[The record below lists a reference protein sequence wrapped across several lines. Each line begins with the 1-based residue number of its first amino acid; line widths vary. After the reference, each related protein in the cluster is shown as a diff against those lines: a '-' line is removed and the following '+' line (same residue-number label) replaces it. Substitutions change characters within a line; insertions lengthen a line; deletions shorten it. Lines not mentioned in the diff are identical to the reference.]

1 MSSTLTSTG
10 TSAAGSLSFPPVT
23 SVAVI
28 GFGTMGSGIAHV
40 CALAGLSVHVVE
52 PSEAVIERDMKQ
64 IDGYL
69 QRGVAKGRMT
79 DDEAAATLARIT
91 PGTALSH
98 AFGADI
104 IIEAAP
110 ERIELKADIFRT
122 LDANT
127 PKSTILASN
136 TSALSVTE
144 IAAAAELHPER
155 VCGLHFFNPAP
166 VLPLVEVISAERTDP
181 EIAARA
187 FAFVQQ
193 IGKEPISC
201 GDTPGFVVN
210 RILIPLLNDVV
221 RVHEAGTA
229 SAEDIDKGCRF
240 GLNWPI
246 GPLSLIDLIGLD
258 VHVHASEAL
267 FESFRESRM
276 APPPSIVRMVKSGKL
291 GRKNGE
297 GFFHY
302 DN

>member
-1 MSSTLTSTG
+1 MSSTLSSANS
-10 TSAAGSLSFPPVT
+10 SAANASSQPPLA

-40 CALAGLSVHVVE
+40 CALAGLDVYVVE
-52 PSEAVIERDMKQ
+52 PSEAVVERDMQQ

-79 DDEAAATLARIT
+79 DDERAATMARIT
-91 PGTALSH
+91 PGSSLQH
-98 AFGADI
+98 AFSADI

-110 ERIELKADIFRT
+110 ERIELKTEIFRT

-127 PKSTILASN
+127 PATTILATN

-144 IAAAAELHPER
+144 IAAAAERHPER

-181 EIAARA
+181 AVAERA

-229 SAEDIDKGCRF
+229 SAEDIDRGCRF

-246 GPLSLIDLIGLD
+246 GPLSLVDLIGLD

-267 FESFRESRM
+267 FESLRESRM
-276 APPPSIVRMVKSGKL
+276 APPASMVRMVKAGKL
-291 GRKNGE
+291 GRKSGE
-297 GFFHY
+297 GFFSY
-302 DN
+302 